1 MSYASAIIIAP
12 SSMILWPH
20 QYVVSIK
27 TVRFLRLENLL
38 IFPPPQWNKAE
49 LKVPEDRVGIH
60 WRTDSGDVSVLLC
73 SLADVDKILSKDLP
87 HLVMRGYFYSI
98 YLYCILFHLILLPP
112 ILTDN
117 EALSLHDHSH
127 VDTWWGVRV
136 MSVDVIFTSGIGNT
150 YHLPTLII
158 LQYAWNLGF
167 P

>member
-1 MSYASAIIIAP
+1 MPI
-12 SSMILWPH
+12 PH
-20 QYVVSIK
+20 IGNHSLPHYV
-27 TVRFLRLENLL
+27 LRLRNNYCSLFHDTLTPPICGLHQDCAILKVGKLANL
-38 IFPPPQWNKAE
+38 PPPQWNKAE

-117 EALSLHDHSH
+117 EALSLHDHSN
-127 VDTWWGVRV
+127 VDT
-136 MSVDVIFTSGIGNT
+136 
-150 YHLPTLII
+150 
-158 LQYAWNLGF
+158 
-167 P
+167 